1 MYTDTLSSLNI
12 QISMSDKGKARQNG
26 YAERLMLTI
35 KEEEVYLNEYTSF
48 EMALANIGGFIDA
61 VYNKKRIHSALGY
74 ISPSQFEAVW
84 RATTSY
90 FIKSSLLALT

>member
-1 MYTDTLSSLNI
+1 
-12 QISMSDKGKARQNG
+12 MSDKGKARQNG

-48 EMALANIGGFIDA
+48 EMALANIRSFIDA

-84 RATTSY
+84 RANQPV
-90 FIKSSLLALT
+90 ISSKLLSWL